1 MLCLARA
8 SYILQVTLVAAVS
21 VSHITMSVI
30 KTLTTIAVRTL
41 TGKGNV
47 ACEES
52 QRKAVGE
59 VCASQEAKTTSGS
72 LTDSSMTEESPAPRT
87 TTLAI
92 TIFLNRCITKIVKS
106 PRLPVL
112 KTNLRI

>member
-8 SYILQVTLVAAVS
+8 SYILQVTSEAAVS
-21 VSHITMSVI
+21 ASHITMSVI
-30 KTLTTIAVRTL
+30 RILITIVDRTL

-72 LTDSSMTEESPAPRT
+72 LTDSSMTEELPAPRT
-87 TTLAI
+87 ITLAI
-92 TIFLNRCITKIVKS
+92 TIYLNRCITKIAKS
-106 PRLPVL
+106 LRLQEL

>member
-8 SYILQVTLVAAVS
+8 SYILQVTSVVAVS
-21 VSHITMSVI
+21 ASHITMSAI
-30 KTLTTIAVRTL
+30 RTSITIAVRIH
-41 TGKGNV
+41 TGKVNAV
-47 ACEES
+47 CEES

-59 VCASQEAKTTSGS
+59 VCVSQEAKTTSGS
-72 LTDSSMTEESPAPRT
+72 LTDSLITKESPALQI

-92 TIFLNRCITKIVKS
+92 TIFLKRCITKIMKS
-106 PRLPVL
+106 QKLPEL